1 MQACIKTKRSAAVT
15 SRHREPFNTCS
26 VKQLKWAPDLMIVGG
41 GSLESGTGSLG
52 QGAGSLT
59 RGAGS
64 RRDPAEFKPW
74 DQHNWRIF
82 TDIKFGKF
90 RRTAPVL
97 LMVVALGHYVMF
109 IARTHTK
116 QAL

>member
-15 SRHREPFNTCS
+15 SRRS

-41 GSLESGTGSLG
+41 VSLESGAGSLG

-64 RRDPAEFKPW
+64 QIRRDPAEFKPW
-74 DQHNWRIF
+74 I
-82 TDIKFGKF
+82 
-90 RRTAPVL
+90 
-97 LMVVALGHYVMF
+97 VV
-109 IARTHTK
+109 
-116 QAL
+116 

>member
-41 GSLESGTGSLG
+41 GSLESGAGSLG

-64 RRDPAEFKPW
+64 QIRRDPAEFKP
-74 DQHNWRIF
+74 
-82 TDIKFGKF
+82 
-90 RRTAPVL
+90 
-97 LMVVALGHYVMF
+97 
-109 IARTHTK
+109 
-116 QAL
+116 